1 MGNILGAILK
11 NKKVAG
17 ALKPRTK
24 PDKSQLDMSASE
36 LKIVTHKAKMVDKLA
51 KDVKANTELFKAGK
65 GFKEGRGKFG
75 FNKPSG
81 KK

>member
-1 MGNILGAILK
+1 MGLSKIYNLYKLGKTKI
-11 NKKVAG
+11 
-17 ALKPRTK
+17 KPRTK

-75 FNKPSG
+75 FNKPSD